1 MSFLQNASLGGSSDN
16 YSVMYDDLS
25 LDAQEK
31 LSLLNADDQLW
42 KMLPIANLYVD
53 KNTLSQEELDD
64 TALLTA
70 GYYRR

>member
-25 LDAQEK
+25 FDAQEK

>member
-16 YSVMYDDLS
+16 YSVMFDDLS
-25 LDAQEK
+25 SEAQEK
-31 LSLLNADDQLW
+31 LASLNSDDHLW

-53 KNTLSQEELDD
+53 KNTLTQEELDD

>member
-1 MSFLQNASLGGSSDN
+1 MSFLQNASLGGGNDN

-25 LDAQEK
+25 YEAQEK
-31 LSLLNADDQLW
+31 LSSLNPDDNLW

-70 GYYRR
+70 GYYR

>member
-1 MSFLQNASLGGSSDN
+1 MSFLQNASLGGSNDN
-16 YSVMYDDLS
+16 YSVMYEDLS
-25 LDAQEK
+25 VDAQEK
-31 LSLLNADDQLW
+31 LNALNAGDTVW

-70 GYYRR
+70 GYYR